1 MSNSS
6 IDAQALSPALPEWL
20 RARSRPPWIAAPRW
34 KALPEEDRQA
44 VLDEAHQAWVNWL
57 NAAPSRARWPL
68 DALAEATALFFG
80 SLSQEGQAAEHPI
93 LPGDAGRGVSGAW
106 RTFGVQGASAAQ
118 YLNLKKMLGSRFPNP
133 HFNLCGQLSVISL
146 LGLGVQEGLQQ
157 FVNLPTGDGD
167 DILAD
172 PKQGTLGS
180 KLVEFVQLASGGR
193 LRAEFRRAQNPAQP
207 APTFEPPDMLAHI
220 DAGASLLALVNID
233 RNGRIKP
240 LAESVKKIAHWVGV
254 IDVVAPRKGAAAIR
268 VYNPFPNREEFYTW
282 PNFQGA
288 WKATEGNSSKY
299 AVVIARPV

>member
-1 MSNSS
+1 MSNGL
-6 IDAQALSPALPEWL
+6 IDVQALSPALPEWL
-20 RARSRPPWIAAPRW
+20 RTRTRPPWIAAPSW

-44 VLDEAHQAWVNWL
+44 IFDEERQAWVDWL
-57 NAAPSRARWPL
+57 NASPSRARWPL
-68 DALAEATALFFG
+68 EALTEATALFFG
-80 SLSQEGQAAEHPI
+80 GLSQEGRAAEHPI
-93 LPGDAGRGVSGAW
+93 LPGDAGRGVAGAW
-106 RTFGVQGASAAQ
+106 RTFGVQGAAAAQ

-146 LGLGVQEGLQQ
+146 LGVGVQEGLQQ
-157 FVNLPTGDGD
+157 FVNLPTADGD

-180 KLVEFVQLASGGR
+180 KLKEFFEFASGGR
-193 LRAEFRRAQNPAQP
+193 LRAEFQRALDPAQP
-207 APTFEPPDMLAHI
+207 VPRLEPPDMLAQI

-240 LAESVKKIAHWVGV
+240 MAESVKKIAHWVGV

-282 PNFQGA
+282 PNFRGA
-288 WKATEGNSSKY
+288 WKATQGNASKF
-299 AVVIARPV
+299 AMVIARPV